1 MNKRRKGNA
10 VWHNIGKLMMIVA
23 CSMVIPLLTA
33 WLYDEACWWVF
44 LLMFPITLGLGYL
57 LVWLFRPAKKQI
69 YTGGQRDVH
78 LQVRDGAA
86 IVTYGWLLA
95 AFMGMIP
102 YLLAGTFDNGADAFF
117 EAMSGFATVGA
128 SVLDDIEGAPRAI
141 LMWRSVTHW
150 LGGMGIIVLFVAL
163 LSNLGAGAMQ
173 IFKAEAAG
181 PVKDKLHP
189 KLADS
194 ARSLCKLYLF
204 NTTITFVL
212 LLFCGLD
219 VFDSINHAFS
229 IVATGGFSTRNLS
242 IGSYNNAMLEWVIT
256 FCMYMAGINY
266 TLLYLAFRNRSLRFF
281 WKSKEFKVYTGVM
294 LAAVF
299 LITLDILPQYHGD
312 LAEAVRHSAFHVAS
326 ILTTTGF
333 VCVDYEMWVP
343 AAQMILILLM
353 FSGACAGSTTCGFKI
368 DRHIILVQQAR
379 REVQRFLHPRLVRT
393 LKSSEKNLPEQTL
406 HSVTTF
412 FYLFMSIVLL
422 STLALCCMGLSL
434 LDALTCALTCLGGV
448 GPALGSFGPIESF
461 SAAPAAAKW
470 LCSALMLI
478 GRLEIYTVLAVFW
491 PAKHQHIWYKKL
503 PLYGEQHE

>member
-1 MNKRRKGNA
+1 MKKQRKGNA

-23 CSMVIPLLTA
+23 CSMVFPLLTA
-33 WLYDEACWWVF
+33 WCYGEACWWVF
-44 LLMFPITLGLGYL
+44 LLMLPVTLGLGYL
-57 LVWLFRPAKKQI
+57 LVRVFRPVKNH
-69 YTGGQRDVH
+69 GQLEVH

-86 IVTYGWLLA
+86 IVTYGWMLA
-95 AFMGMIP
+95 ALMGMIP
-102 YLLAGTFDNGADAFF
+102 YLLAGTFDTAVDAYF

-189 KLADS
+189 KIADS
-194 ARSLCKLYLF
+194 ARSLWKLYVF
-204 NTTITFVL
+204 NTVATFL
-212 LLFCGLD
+212 LLLLCGMDL
-219 VFDSINHAFS
+219 FDAINHAFS

-242 IGSYNNAMLEWVIT
+242 IGSYESSVLEWVIT

-281 WKSKEFKVYTGVM
+281 WKSREFKVYTGVM
-294 LAAVF
+294 LGAILLV
-299 LITLDILPQYHGD
+299 TLDILPQYGGD
-312 LAEAVRHSAFHVAS
+312 VLTAVRYSAFHVAS

-333 VCVDYEMWVP
+333 VCTDYELWVP
-343 AAQMILILLM
+343 AAQVLLILLM

-368 DRHIILVQQAR
+368 DRHIILLQQAK

-393 LKSSEKNLPEQTL
+393 LKSSEKNLTEQTL

-412 FYLFMSIVLL
+412 FYLFMVIVLI
-422 STLALCCMGLSL
+422 STMLFCCMGMAL
-434 LDALTCALTCLGGV
+434 LDGVTCALSCLGGV
-448 GPALGSFGPIESF
+448 GPALGAFGPVESF

-491 PAKHQHIWYKKL
+491 PAKHRHIWYKKL
-503 PLYGEQHE
+503 SVYGDQ